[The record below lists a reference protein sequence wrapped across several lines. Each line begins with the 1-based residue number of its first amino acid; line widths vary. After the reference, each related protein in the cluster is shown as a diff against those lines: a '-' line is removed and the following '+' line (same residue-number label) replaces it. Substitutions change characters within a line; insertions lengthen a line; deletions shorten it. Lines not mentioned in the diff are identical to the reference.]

1 LDTWQSEIRAVV
13 VGFIDYFP
21 TVDPSAQ
28 QFYLITSIDPIFE
41 VVGSVLP
48 YNIWIDVAQGYTA
61 EEVQQNI
68 RAINFPVLR
77 WIEPQQQLEEAQA
90 EPARRGV
97 LGFLSIGFVASI
109 TLTLIGAVIQST
121 ASFRAQSAQLGSLR
135 AMGLG
140 TFSVRIYVILLQGMI
155 ASSGILSG
163 TAIGIGTTLLFL
175 PYFDFSGGL
184 PPYQVRVDWTNIT
197 YVYAIFAGV
206 LLVVTIMLSLVLSRQ
221 QLSNVV
227 KLGEG

>member
-1 LDTWQSEIRAVV
+1 
-13 VGFIDYFP
+13 
-21 TVDPSAQ
+21 
-28 QFYLITSIDPIFE
+28 
-41 VVGSVLP
+41 
-48 YNIWIDVAQGYTA
+48 
-61 EEVQQNI
+61 
-68 RAINFPVLR
+68 
-77 WIEPQQQLEEAQA
+77 
-90 EPARRGV
+90 
-97 LGFLSIGFVASI
+97 
-109 TLTLIGAVIQST
+109 
-121 ASFRAQSAQLGSLR
+121 
-135 AMGLG
+135 MGLG

-197 YVYAIFAGV
+197 YVYVIFAGV

-227 KLGEG
+227 KLGDV